1 MTLACSGHTASRCS
15 RRSERGFSLLEVMTA
30 AALMA
35 AGLVVIAQLLII
47 AIDAAR
53 WSGGITMAAT
63 LAAQRLEQLRGL
75 AFFVDEAGAAVT
87 DSTTDLSVTP
97 PAAAGGRGL
106 LASPASALTVDTA
119 GYVDY
124 LDAAGQW
131 VGTGTTAPRG
141 AVYTR
146 RWSVTPL
153 AAHPNRALVLRVV
166 VLRSSATSQAASLR
180 AGDAPLACLKARKAR

>member
-15 RRSERGFSLLEVMTA
+15 RRSERGFSLLEVITA
-30 AALMA
+30 TALMA
-35 AGLVVIAQLLII
+35 AGLVAIAQLFVI
-47 AIDAAR
+47 AIDAVR
-53 WSGGITMAAT
+53 WSGTTTMAAT
-63 LAAQRLEQLRGL
+63 LAVEKLEQLRGL
-75 AFFVDEAGAAVT
+75 AFFVDESGAAVT
-87 DSTTDLSVTP
+87 DSATDLAVAP
-97 PAAAGGRGL
+97 PASTGGRGL
-106 LASPASALTVDTA
+106 LTSPASALTMNTA

-153 AAHPNRALVLRVV
+153 AAHPTRALVLRVV
-166 VLRSSATSQAASLR
+166 VLRSSATSPSASLR